1 MPISPV
7 QIATQT
13 GYSNVKVLSKAN
25 AVIDKKLQKYWR
37 PSRDLSKIIRVCVG
51 IDLGNNSNYL
61 AERITEIHTNFGW
74 EVSFKHTISLDPK
87 KNLPFGWVTFEFRC
101 QEEVNALN
109 QGYWKK

>member
-13 GYSNVKVLSKAN
+13 GYSNVEVLSKAN
-25 AVIDKKLQKYWR
+25 AVIDEKLQKHWR
-37 PSRDLSKIIRVCVG
+37 PSYDISKTIRVCVDFYLG
-51 IDLGNNSNYL
+51 DNCNDL
-61 AERITEIHTNFGW
+61 AKQITEIYENVEW

-87 KNLPFGWVTFEFRC
+87 ENLPFGWVTFEFRS

>member
-13 GYSNVKVLSKAN
+13 GYSDIEVLSSAN
-25 AVIDKKLQKYWR
+25 ATIDEKLKKYWK
-37 PSRDLSKIIRVCVG
+37 PSHAPLETIRVCVD
-51 IDLGNNSNYL
+51 IYLGNNSNYL
-61 AERITEIHTNFGW
+61 AERITEIYNNFGW

-87 KNLPFGWVTFEFRC
+87 ENLLFELVTFEFRS